1 MGIWSIEGF
10 ASDEALDWLGGLDPT
25 EGTEPVRRTLRRV
38 VEARDSHLRAA
49 DAEIALAAAELAA
62 ALHGR
67 PHPALPDV
75 ARRWVAAHREE
86 PSSGAEDDALEML
99 VDATRALD
107 LVVTT
112 SALAEIWSQR
122 PDAPLWRAALDDLR
136 MRLAAAGG
144 SAPAAPLT

>member
-1 MGIWSIEGF
+1 MSLPAHQRILSWPIE
-10 ASDEALDWLGGLDPT
+10 WQLGPRRAHP
-25 EGTEPVRRTLRRV
+25 EEPRF
-38 VEARDSHLRAA
+38 
-49 DAEIALAAAELAA
+49 
-62 ALHGR
+62 
-67 PHPALPDV
+67 ALPDV

-86 PSSGAEDDALEML
+86 PSSGSEDDALEML